1 MFNGSFITQ
10 VKHKKCVIIMSN
22 VDVHCDNGAVRII
35 VRERPVRD
43 AQGLEEDSSSVISY
57 LESTPN
63 VLFADGRPF
72 TFDKVLGPNA
82 SQEQLFLDVSF
93 LVEKVKQG
101 YNCTA
106 LAYGQTGTGKSYSMG
121 LNSNACDA
129 EFVGIIPRCLREIL
143 STSLNNTSESHLGS
157 IELNASFI
165 EIYNEKVFDLLSDK
179 TTDPISSRGYKYTGG
194 TRKVLKSLED
204 CYSVLLHGNKNRH
217 VRPTKMNL
225 QSSRSHAIFTIH
237 INTFSGNGV
246 LNTRLNLVDLAGSE
260 GVRRTGHQGMAM
272 SEGVNINQGLLSIGK
287 VLQAKALG
295 HKVVPYRDSV
305 LTTVLQDSLNDNS
318 YLTLLACISPHR
330 SDLSETLSTL
340 RFAQSVKQLKHSPH
354 INFIVTDIK
363 KNRLKTPKRP
373 VMTPVP
379 TKPQFSK
386 NTINMGIK
394 VLKPIYHSNTFCTPS
409 KLKRYANADKLNRSE
424 IGLTPKQKEKE
435 QRGLFQS
442 CVSELPIVHSKLIQT
457 NRESTITMDK
467 SLDSRASIMSLNVS
481 SSTVV
486 GNDGTESS
494 KVISYSPVVRKCMVE
509 IENVMDSKMSQ
520 LMETLKDINRDNIQH
535 RSEIM
540 ATPWPSTGDSVSAGP
555 LPLALRNEL
564 KYIIQEVLKE
574 NVKSNTKISD
584 DANRSESILLDSS
597 LLRNDPKCQLF
608 ATSSPVFK
616 VPSAPNKELNSS
628 AKQMSPKL
636 MEIDEEAK
644 RYKTA
649 IRRSKRISAVK
660 GEVVLHSSFNDL
672 RGQSCIN
679 KALRRSSRISKI
691 GEQTE
696 LQRVNASSMITL
708 SSMPRKKNVSHI
720 ERRKE
725 KDGNGRTK
733 QVSKSHNNASH
744 RKSFLNNNIIES
756 YFSTDPQKSS
766 SHINEKEKKSNILK
780 HRAAVLNLLNSGSM
794 KELQV
799 LPQIGQKTAYQLVT
813 QRTLNGK
820 FKNISQLEKLTI
832 WRGSSWTRFA
842 QANLLID

>member
-1 MFNGSFITQ
+1 
-10 VKHKKCVIIMSN
+10 MSN

-43 AQGLEEDSSSVISY
+43 AQGFQEDSSSVISY
-57 LESTPN
+57 LEGTPN
-63 VLFADGRPF
+63 VLLADGRPF

-82 SQEQLFLDVSF
+82 SQEQLFRDVSF

-121 LNSNACDA
+121 LNYNACDG
-129 EFVGIIPRCLREIL
+129 EFVGIIPRCLKEIL
-143 STSLNNTSESHLGS
+143 NTSLNNTSKSHLGS

-179 TTDPISSRGYKYTGG
+179 SMDPISSRGYKCTGG

-204 CYSVLLHGNKNRH
+204 CYSVLLQGNKNRH
-217 VRPTKMNL
+217 VRPTKMNS

-246 LNTRLNLVDLAGSE
+246 LSTRLNLVDLAGSE

-305 LTTVLQDSLNDNS
+305 LTSVLQDSLNDNS

-354 INFIVTDIK
+354 INFIATDIK
-363 KNRLKTPKRP
+363 KNRLKTPKKP
-373 VMTPVP
+373 LMTPVP
-379 TKPQFSK
+379 AKPPFSK

-435 QRGLFQS
+435 QTGLFQS
-442 CVSELPIVHSKLIQT
+442 SVSELPIVHSKLLQT
-457 NRESTITMDK
+457 NRESTIIMDK

-486 GNDGTESS
+486 GNDGIASS

-520 LMETLKDINRDNIQH
+520 LMETLKDLNKDNIQH

-540 ATPWPSTGDSVSAGP
+540 ATPWPSTADSVSAGP

-564 KYIIQEVLKE
+564 KTIIQEVLKE
-574 NVKSNTKISD
+574 NVKSNIKTSD

-628 AKQMSPKL
+628 ANSSKIKQMSLKV

-649 IRRSKRISAVK
+649 IRRSRRISAVR

-672 RGQSCIN
+672 RGQGCIN
-679 KALRRSSRISKI
+679 EALRRSSRISKI

-696 LQRVNASSMITL
+696 LQRVNDSSVITL
-708 SSMPRKKNVSHI
+708 SSMPQKENIWYI

-725 KDGNGRTK
+725 KDGNGGTK
-733 QVSKSHNNASH
+733 QVSKAHNKASH
-744 RKSFLNNNIIES
+744 RKSSLNNNIIES
-756 YFSTDPQKSS
+756 YFTTDRQKSS
-766 SHINEKEKKSNILK
+766 SHINGKEKKSNILK